1 MRCVTDKQKMNVRR
15 TILFLAAAALLTG
28 CFKDVSTTTNYVI
41 KPLVQDL
48 SGDPYL
54 ALDGVKAYAFDAD
67 TTLYPVASY
76 ADALEGVASL
86 KGNPSER
93 LSPFVTAGPYER
105 EGTSGWVQMSMSN
118 ATQMVL
124 AVDTEHRIYAYTQ
137 QELTEN
143 LPTLYVT
150 LPFKPW
156 KEGFSYK
163 DGSWSYYNEFYTP
176 PTYLDCFIDPAVQS
190 EEGGAA
196 EEISNLKAYAF
207 AADTAAWYIASYD
220 DAVAGKITSKDDDS
234 FTRSNPNFTAY
245 KEEGSSLY
253 KMQVSTGTLMVVVVD
268 RVDRLYAYTKKEVDL
283 EGAPPTFSV
292 LFRPWVQQWI
302 DTEEPD
308 GWVVVNPALDPDP
321 DKDSQTQTQ
330 PRRR

>member
-67 TTLYPVASY
+67 TTLYTVASY

-86 KGNPSER
+86 KGDPSER

-220 DAVAGKITSKDDDS
+220 DAYAGRITSKRDENDTRTTPS
-234 FTRSNPNFTAY
+234 FQAY
-245 KEEGSSLY
+245 ADEETGLFS
-253 KMQVSTGTLMVVVVD
+253 MQVSVESLMVVVVD
-268 RVDRLYAYTKKEVDL
+268 RVNRLYAYSQQSVDL
-283 EGAPPTFSV
+283 DGASPTFEV
-292 LFRPWVQQWI
+292 L
-302 DTEEPD
+302 
-308 GWVVVNPALDPDP
+308 
-321 DKDSQTQTQ
+321 
-330 PRRR
+330 

>member
-1 MRCVTDKQKMNVRR
+1 MRCINNTEMNVKR
-15 TILFLAAAALLTG
+15 TILFLTAAALLTG

-54 ALDGVKAYAFDAD
+54 ALEGVKAYAFAAD
-67 TTLYPVASY
+67 TAFYTVASY

-93 LSPFVTAGPYER
+93 LSPFVTAMPYER
-105 EGTSGWVQMSMSN
+105 EGTDGWVQMSMSN

-124 AVDTEHRIYAYTQ
+124 AVDTEHKIYAYTQ
-137 QELTEN
+137 QELAEN
-143 LPTLYVT
+143 LPVLYVA

-163 DGSWSYYNEFYTP
+163 DGNWSYYNEFYTP
-176 PTYLDCFIDPAVQS
+176 PTYLDCFIEPAVQS

-196 EEISNLKAYAF
+196 GEISSLKAYAF
-207 AADTAAWYIASYD
+207 AADTTAWYIASYD

-245 KEEGSSLY
+245 KEESSALY
-253 KMQVSTGTLMVVVVD
+253 KMQVSTPTLMVVVVD
-268 RVDRLYAYTKKEVDL
+268 RVNRLYAYTKKEVDL
-283 EGAPPTFSV
+283 EGASPTFPV
-292 LFRPWVQQWI
+292 LFRPWIQQWI
-302 DTEEPD
+302 DDEEPN
-308 GWVVVNPALDPDP
+308 GWIVVNPELDP
-321 DKDSQTQTQ
+321 DKDSKTQTQ
-330 PRRR
+330 ARRR